1 MPQKNI
7 CFYLY
12 KECED
17 CQGNPTKV
25 IHKDTSLDGRGASHG
40 SPATGDAWLFDEKT
54 MHKNASELKEF
65 FLAF

>member
-40 SPATGDAWLFDEKT
+40 SPATGDA
-54 MHKNASELKEF
+54 
-65 FLAF
+65 